1 MIKIHLDNAQVLV
14 PLTGSME
21 IADIT
26 GTTVTPDKVLSGYK
40 FIGTDGKLTEGT
52 YTPESYTDFDK
63 SAF

>member
-1 MIKIHLDNAQVLV
+1 MIKVHLDNTQIIV

-21 IADIT
+21 IADIE

-40 FIGTDGKLTEGT
+40 FIGTDGELTEGT
-52 YTPESYTDFDK
+52 YTPESYTDFDE